1 MYLHATKCFMQNF
14 TFIAFCVNIFAKIT
28 VGKKTVIGWIQGPG
42 YFFYMLRDISRSYL
56 GFPLPLRWLFPLNL
70 TRLFCCFFLLLLPGQ
85 LELNLC
91 KLPKP
96 AKNARNCGLDQIE
109 HSKHNIE
116 IVSLFDLKRING
128 WWPATGTKDGEQI
141 LAVSDIVVSAHAH
154 AGFSTRLSQAQT
166 NQ

>member
-14 TFIAFCVNIFAKIT
+14 TFIAFLRKLLL
-28 VGKKTVIGWIQGPG
+28 GKKTVIGWIQGPG
-42 YFFYMLRDISRSYL
+42 YFCYMLRDISRSYL
-56 GFPLPLRWLFPLNL
+56 GFPHLLRWLFPLNL
-70 TRLFCCFFLLLLPGQ
+70 TRLFCCFFLLLPGQ

-109 HSKHNIE
+109 HSKHNIDT
-116 IVSLFDLKRING
+116 VSLFDLKRING

-141 LAVSDIVVSAHAH
+141 LEVSDILVSAHAH
-154 AGFSTRLSQAQT
+154 AGFSTRLSQVQT
-166 NQ
+166 NN

>member
-1 MYLHATKCFMQNF
+1 MRKLLL
-14 TFIAFCVNIFAKIT
+14 
-28 VGKKTVIGWIQGPG
+28 GKNCNMLDTRSG
-42 YFFYMLRDISRSYL
+42 YFFYMLTNISRSYL
-56 GFPLPLRWLFPLNL
+56 GFPHLLRWLFPLNL
-70 TRLFCCFFLLLLPGQ
+70 TRLFCCFLLLLPGQ

-109 HSKHNIE
+109 YSKHNIE

-141 LAVSDIVVSAHAH
+141 LAVSEIVVSAHAGC
-154 AGFSTRLSQAQT
+154 AIRLSQVQT
-166 NQ
+166 NNYGLFLLRYVSVRRTY